1 MLNSVSGRFPNG
13 IANSSG
19 LVGKNLMLH
28 PYAQTYGYVDEPLD
42 GNHGPPLC
50 LWSQEFY
57 ETDPKRDFVRGYTF
71 QIGRGVPSILEAIV
85 STNAGRLPWG
95 EDHHKVYR
103 RLVNHRISMS
113 AICEDL
119 PEEHNRVTLDPVL
132 KDSQR
137 HSGAEDRLHHQRE
150 QPEDD
155 RRTASRA
162 RRRC

>member
-1 MLNSVSGRFPNG
+1 MF
-13 IANSSG
+13 
-19 LVGKNLMLH
+19 H
-28 PYAQTYGYVDEPLD
+28 PYALTYGYVDEPLD

-71 QIGRGVPSILEAIV
+71 QFGRGVGVDHGSDRQFG
-85 STNAGRLPWG
+85 NAGRLPWG
-95 EDHHKVYR
+95 EDHHSVYR
-103 RLVNHRISMS
+103 RLVNHRIELS

-132 KDSQR
+132 KDSER
-137 HSGAEDRLHHQRE
+137 HSGAEARLHHQRQ

-155 RRTASRA
+155 GPRHRPRQGGADRRRRQQSSAARA
-162 RRRC
+162 RS